1 LKRFCTNIHEYKTGG
16 FMAEELI
23 QRDRTTATSH
33 NGKPEHREGPVAR
46 NIEEQT
52 AKLPS
57 DVYLW
62 ASVGCMATAA
72 ILQIARQ
79 KHASLF
85 FGQWVAPI
93 LIMGLYNKIVKTH
106 GHD

>member
-1 LKRFCTNIHEYKTGG
+1 
-16 FMAEELI
+16 MAEELMQ
-23 QRDRTTATSH
+23 QRSRTMDHSH
-33 NGKPEHREGPVAR
+33 GKPEHREGPVAR
-46 NIEEQT
+46 TIEEQT

-57 DVYLW
+57 DIFLW
-62 ASVGCMATAA
+62 VSMGAMATAA
-72 ILQIARQ
+72 VLQILRK

-93 LIMGLYNKIVKTH
+93 LVMGLYDKIVKTH

>member
-1 LKRFCTNIHEYKTGG
+1 
-16 FMAEELI
+16 MPEELVQ

-46 NIEEQT
+46 TIEEQT
-52 AKLPS
+52 AKVPS
-57 DVYLW
+57 DIYLW
-62 ASVGCMATAA
+62 LSVGAMAASA
-72 ILQIARQ
+72 VLQVLGRR
-79 KHASLF
+79 KVSLF
-85 FGQWVAPI
+85 IGQWVSPI

>member
-1 LKRFCTNIHEYKTGG
+1 MNVKTGG
-16 FMAEELI
+16 FMPEELVQ
-23 QRDRTTATSH
+23 QRNRATATSH
-33 NGKPEHREGPVAR
+33 DGKPEHREGPVAR
-46 NIEEQT
+46 TIEEET
-52 AKLPS
+52 AKVPS
-57 DVYLW
+57 DIYLW

-79 KHASLF
+79 KHLSLF